1 MDKNIPNHLGV
12 IIDGNRRWAKEKG
25 LSTLEGHKKGLDI
38 LKSLIR
44 WSKDKGVKILTIYI
58 FSIENW
64 ERSKEEVSYLMGL
77 FKKVFNENQIMAET
91 KNIRI
96 KIAGEREMIPED
108 ILNIIKKIESDT
120 IDNKGMVVNFAFSY
134 GGRKEII
141 HSVKEVIKKNLTG
154 DEITEKVIS
163 DNLYITENVDLIIR
177 TGKEKRLSGFLT
189 WQSFFSEFYFLE
201 KYWPDFTENDLDSIL
216 LNYSHR
222 QRRLGR

>member
-1 MDKNIPNHLGV
+1 MDNNIPNHLGV

-25 LSTLEGHKKGLDI
+25 LSALEGHKKGLDI

-44 WSKDKGVKILTIYI
+44 WSKDKGVKVLTIYI

-64 ERSKEEVSYLMGL
+64 GRSKEEVSYLMSL
-77 FKKVFNENQIMAET
+77 FKKVFINNQIMAET

-96 KIAGEREMIPED
+96 KIAGERKMIPVD
-108 ILNIIKKIESDT
+108 VLDIIKKIESDT

-141 HSVKEVIKKNLTG
+141 HSIKEVIKKNLVG

-163 DNLYITENVDLIIR
+163 DNLYINEDVDLIIR
-177 TGKEKRLSGFLT
+177 TGKEMRLSGFLT
-189 WQSFFSEFYFLE
+189 WQASYSEFHFLE
-201 KYWPDFTENDLDSIL
+201 KYWPDFTENDLDDAL
-216 LNYSHR
+216 LNYSNR
-222 QRRLGR
+222 QRRLGK

>member
-1 MDKNIPNHLGV
+1 MDNNIPNHLGV

-25 LSTLEGHKKGLDI
+25 LSALEGHKKGLDI

-64 ERSKEEVSYLMGL
+64 GRSKEEVSYLMSL

-154 DEITEKVIS
+154 DEITEKVTS

-201 KYWPDFTENDLDSIL
+201 KYWPDFTENDLDNVL
-216 LNYSHR
+216 LNYSNR
-222 QRRLGR
+222 QRKLGK